1 MKTIVCGA
9 GRVGGQVSR
18 RLSAEGTAVTV
29 VDSSAAA
36 VQATVEAS
44 DVEGVVGFASHPD
57 VLERAGAKDASMIIA
72 ATQSDEVNM
81 MVCQVAYSLY
91 SIPQKIARI
100 RSHQYLHPSAR
111 TMFRST
117 HMPVDEIIYPERDV
131 AEAIV
136 HWFEA
141 PAARDVMPFLDDQVR
156 FVRIG
161 LGEDCPVLETPL
173 RELSELFEGLQ
184 AVVLSMQRGD
194 EMLVASSEH
203 EMKRGDE
210 VRFVVPTSQLGRTLN
225 LFGHEIEPVRNLL
238 IVGGGNIGATVAEL
252 VAQHEGI
259 ARLKVIERDV
269 MRAHA
274 VSSQLPNSV
283 VLQGDA
289 LNPEILREARVDQAD
304 VVVAVTNDERANL
317 LSSALAKDAG
327 ARRTLALV
335 TSDDMRPVAR
345 RLGIDSIINP
355 EAATV
360 SSILR
365 HIRRG
370 SIQAIHT
377 VPGHSGDVL
386 EATVH
391 STAPIEGKTLREA
404 GLPADSRIGA
414 VLRADG
420 ALKEVGA
427 DMKFENGDRIVL
439 LAHGRDM
446 RKVEALL
453 QVSASFF

>member
-9 GRVGGQVSR
+9 GRVGGQISR
-18 RLSAEGTAVTV
+18 RLAAEGTAVTV
-29 VDSSAAA
+29 VDNSDSA

-44 DVEGVVGFASHPD
+44 DVEGIVGFASHPD
-57 VLERAGAKDASMIIA
+57 VLERAGARDASMIIA

-117 HMPVDEIIYPERDV
+117 HMPVDDIIYPERDV
-131 AEAIV
+131 AEAII

-141 PAARDVMPFLDDQVR
+141 PVARDVMPFLDDHVR

-173 RELSELFEGLQ
+173 RELSELFEGLH

-194 EMLVASSEH
+194 EMRVASSED
-203 EMKRGDE
+203 ELKLGDE
-210 VRFVVPTSQLGRTLN
+210 VRFVVPTSQLGRTLG
-225 LFGHEIEPVRNLL
+225 LFGQEILPVRNLL
-238 IVGGGNIGATVAEL
+238 VVGGGNIGATVAEL
-252 VAQHEGI
+252 AAQREGI
-259 ARLKVIERDV
+259 ARLRVIERERT
-269 MRAHA
+269 RAAA
-274 VSSQLPNSV
+274 VSSQIPKSV
-283 VLQGDA
+283 VLLGDA
-289 LNPEILREARVDQAD
+289 LNPEIFHEARADLAD
-304 VVVAVTNDERANL
+304 VVVAVTNDERVNL
-317 LSSALAKDAG
+317 LSCALAKDAG

-391 STAPIEGKTLREA
+391 STAPIEGKKLGEA
-404 GLPADSRIGA
+404 GLPEGSRLGA

-420 ALKEVGA
+420 TLKEVGGEL
-427 DMKFENGDRIVL
+427 KFENGDRIIL
-439 LAHGRDM
+439 LAQGQDM

>member
-18 RLSAEGTAVTV
+18 RLAAEGTAVTV

-36 VQATVEAS
+36 VQVTVEAS

-173 RELSELFEGLQ
+173 RELSELFEGLH
-184 AVVLSMQRGD
+184 AVVLSIQRGD
-194 EMLVASSEH
+194 EMLVASGGQ
-203 EMKRGDE
+203 EMIPGDE
-210 VRFVVPTSQLGRTLN
+210 VRFVVPTSQLGRTLS
-225 LFGHEIEPVRNLL
+225 LFGQEIEPVRNLL
-238 IVGGGNIGATVAEL
+238 VVGGGNIGATVADL
-252 VAQHEGI
+252 VARRDGTE
-259 ARLKVIERDV
+259 RLKVIERDRT
-269 MRAHA
+269 RAEA
-274 VSSQLPNSV
+274 VSSQTPQSV

-289 LNPEILREARVDQAD
+289 LNPEILREARADQAD

-317 LSSALAKDAG
+317 LSCALAKDAG

-404 GLPADSRIGA
+404 GLPAGSRIGA
-414 VLRADG
+414 VLRADC
-420 ALKEVGA
+420 ALKEVDS

-439 LAHGRDM
+439 LARGRDV
-446 RKVEALL
+446 RKIEALL